1 MGVAEVSPEPSKR
14 RKAFASIPRDN
25 TELQEGPT
33 NQQAVNSTQNLDW
46 TSLTMESR
54 PGAECL
60 SLKFSSANGPR

>member
-1 MGVAEVSPEPSKR
+1 MAEVSPGPSKR
-14 RKAFASIPRDN
+14 RTAFASIPRDS
-25 TELQEGPT
+25 TGPQEGLKYQLAINP
-33 NQQAVNSTQNLDW
+33 TQNLHW